1 MEGECVYGVCRRR
14 ILSSFPAHPS
24 KPTGRQVTRV
34 TVSACTMES
43 KVQVPVCARS
53 SLIAYIRLRVVSQ
66 CVKCK

>member
-1 MEGECVYGVCRRR
+1 MYTGYVGEEY
-14 ILSSFPAHPS
+14 ISSFPAHPS

-53 SLIAYIRLRVVSQ
+53 SLIAYIRLRVVNE
-66 CVKCK
+66 CV